1 MARGALGGKRVR
13 KRVIFNMPKR
23 GVFGGS
29 KKAVL
34 GGFLG
39 VLRGTPKKVEFGPKT
54 RVLDPPGRGGPGP
67 GFDRFW
73 GVLGGIPP
81 LPRDTPILTP
91 PTPGDRGVTLGST
104 PGPGGGTPVR
114 WGYPTGGGGIQ
125 DPEGLTWSPGVD
137 QSYPT
142 KGLKPSRPWSR
153 TNGGWPDD
161 HDRRGD
167 LGSET
172 SC

>member
-54 RVLDPPGRGGPGP
+54 RVLDPPGWGGPGP

-73 GVLGGIPP
+73 GVPGGIPP
-81 LPRDTPILTP
+81 LPLVPPILTP
-91 PTPGDRGVTLGST
+91 PTPG
-104 PGPGGGTPVR
+104 GPGG
-114 WGYPTGGGGIQ
+114 
-125 DPEGLTWSPGVD
+125 DPGVD
-137 QSYPT
+137 PGSWGWDP
-142 KGLKPSRPWSR
+142 GPVGVPHRGWWDPGSGGSDMVAGGRPVI
-153 TNGGWPDD
+153 PDE
-161 HDRRGD
+161 
-167 LGSET
+167 GSET
-172 SC
+172 LPTLVKDQRRMAG

>member
-54 RVLDPPGRGGPGP
+54 RVLDPPDGVVRDPVLTGFGGS
-67 GFDRFW
+67 
-73 GVLGGIPP
+73 
-81 LPRDTPILTP
+81 
-91 PTPGDRGVTLGST
+91 RGVS
-104 PGPGGGTPVR
+104 PP
-114 WGYPTGGGGIQ
+114 YP
-125 DPEGLTWSPGVD
+125 W
-137 QSYPT
+137 YP
-142 KGLKPSRPWSR
+142 LF
-153 TNGGWPDD
+153 
-161 HDRRGD
+161 
-167 LGSET
+167 
-172 SC
+172 